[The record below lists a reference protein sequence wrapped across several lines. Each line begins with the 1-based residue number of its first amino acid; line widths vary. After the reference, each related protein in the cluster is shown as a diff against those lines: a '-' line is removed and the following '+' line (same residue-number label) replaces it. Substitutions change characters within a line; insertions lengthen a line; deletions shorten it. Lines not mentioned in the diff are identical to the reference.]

1 MTPAVQDA
9 AWQLGYA
16 IARSG
21 DPSGLVMLI
30 SGDDVLDVAIEGAIE
45 AGFDA
50 FTPEAEAVR
59 IEAARTS
66 YWALMDR
73 PEQQSINNGRYNA
86 EWEAVHIAS
95 KAQVHVDSDEYRDN
109 LARWRSEFVNCLP
122 GQRVEV
128 PASTEASRL
137 VGNVMRWFGF

>member
-50 FTPEAEAVR
+50 FTPEAEAAR
-59 IEAARTS
+59 IEAAR
-66 YWALMDR
+66 
-73 PEQQSINNGRYNA
+73 
-86 EWEAVHIAS
+86 
-95 KAQVHVDSDEYRDN
+95 
-109 LARWRSEFVNCLP
+109 F
-122 GQRVEV
+122 
-128 PASTEASRL
+128 ASTT
-137 VGNVMRWFGF
+137 